1 MLLSVALL
9 LLILLGVRQRDI
21 GSSPCSGSRR
31 GGEDLDPECSCS
43 EALGLGLVLA
53 VDGFA
58 MASLCQQCQKKRT
71 GHHENVP
78 PNLLH

>member
-53 VDGFA
+53 MDGFA
-58 MASLCQQCQKKRT
+58 LASLYQQCHHEKKWT
-71 GHHENVP
+71 GQHENVP
-78 PNLLH
+78 PN